1 MSLPTINGTAKLLDD
16 PELRFSPAGVAI
28 CKMRLVFNSRKL
40 NQQTNQWEDADSFF
54 VDAVLFKDAAEKA
67 AESYTRQAEVVVSG
81 RLKTRSYETRE
92 GEKRSTTELLV
103 DAIGAS
109 TRWDTVTINK
119 MARASA
125 GRAPQSGGE
134 MLARA
139 ALGIS
144 AEEGVQVATEVAR
157 FEMSCHHDH
166 DEVGQ

>member
-125 GRAPQSGGE
+125 GRAPQSGGDSDPWANSGPGRSSGSPAGSSSSNFDSE
-134 MLARA
+134 PPP
-139 ALGIS
+139 
-144 AEEGVQVATEVAR
+144 
-157 FEMSCHHDH
+157 F
-166 DEVGQ
+166 